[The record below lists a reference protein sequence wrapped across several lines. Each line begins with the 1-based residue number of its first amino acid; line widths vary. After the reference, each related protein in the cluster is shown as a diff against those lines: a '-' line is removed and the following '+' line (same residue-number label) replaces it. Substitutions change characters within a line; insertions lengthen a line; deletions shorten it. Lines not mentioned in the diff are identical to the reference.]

1 MDEVELRLHL
11 PEGDQS
17 QDRLSVL
24 VGPKV
29 RVGPELVGRLE
40 KAARKVLKID

>member
-1 MDEVELRLHL
+1 MDDVELRLHL
-11 PEGDQS
+11 PQGDQG
-17 QDRLSVL
+17 QDRLSIL

-29 RVGPELVGRLE
+29 RVGPKLVGRLE